1 MVALGGLL
9 NQSAA
14 VRDRA
19 MTFPFRLAWTCAL
32 DRLKE
37 AEEDSDNT
45 EEGGGTGDLDGG
57 GGAVLGGV
65 TAAGAGATGALGG
78 ALRLVTRLGVGVLAT
93 AGEGALDDAVVLQL
107 LEVGASVVKVLHGDE
122 GESTTHIVN
131 GGESSTANCQ
141 LNGRR

>member
-1 MVALGGLL
+1 MALGGLL

-19 MTFPFRLAWTCAL
+19 MTFPFRLAWTFAL

-45 EEGGGTGDLDGG
+45 EEAGGAGDLDGG

-65 TAAGAGATGALGG
+65 AAAAGRATVALGG
-78 ALRLVTRLGVGVLAT
+78 ALGLVTRLGVRVLAT
-93 AGEGALDDAVVLQL
+93 AGEGALDHAVVLQL
-107 LEVGASVVKVLHGDE
+107 LELSASIVKVGHRDK
-122 GESTTHIVN
+122 GECTTNIVN
-131 GGESSTANCQ
+131 GGESSTANGQ
-141 LNGRR
+141 

>member
-19 MTFPFRLAWTCAL
+19 MTFPFRLAGTFAL
-32 DRLKE
+32 DRLEE

-93 AGEGALDDAVVLQL
+93 AGEGALDDAVALQL
-107 LEVGASVVKVLHGDE
+107 LEVRASVVEVLHRDK
-122 GESTTHIVN
+122 GECTTDVVD
-131 GGESSTANCQ
+131 GGESGTASCQ
-141 LNGRR
+141 